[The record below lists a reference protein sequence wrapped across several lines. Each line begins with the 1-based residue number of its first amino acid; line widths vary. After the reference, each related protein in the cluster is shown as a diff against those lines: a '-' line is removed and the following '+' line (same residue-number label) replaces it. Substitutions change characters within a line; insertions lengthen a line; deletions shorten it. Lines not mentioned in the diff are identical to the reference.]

1 MTTPVNP
8 DSLPTST
15 AWSQAVLVPAG
26 SQLLFIGGQNA
37 VRDGAVIDADAPE
50 QTRVALGN
58 VLACVQQVG
67 GSAADLVSLEIRIVA
82 GVDVRACAAASAEVL
97 GGVRPAISVS
107 LVAGL
112 VVPGALVEI
121 SGVAA
126 VDDISEASWL
136 GRGEAFAQADP
147 TWF

>member
-8 DSLPTST
+8 ASLPTST
-15 AWSQAVLVPAG
+15 AYSQAVLVPGG

-37 VRDGAVIDADAPE
+37 VRDGAVVDTNAAE
-50 QTRVALGN
+50 QVIVALDN
-58 VLACVQQVG
+58 LLACVTAAG
-67 GSAADLVSLEIRIVA
+67 GSVPDLVQLEIKVVS
-82 GVDVRACAAASAEVL
+82 GVDVRSCAAASQQILGEVK
-97 GGVRPAISVS
+97 PAISVS
-107 LVAGL
+107 IVAGL

-126 VDDISEASWL
+126 ICDVAEENWMGIDDP
-136 GRGEAFAQADP
+136 AQENP